1 MTLRSECVSLR
12 CNTALMVMLVAL
24 LVAAEEF
31 RLIYGF
37 CHPGRLATRV
47 STGSIGRHIF
57 SDKRIQKCV
66 AAVLTYTNSNNED
79 DGISAP
85 PVSDRNVELNTTQAL
100 VYSLEEDRFVRDT
113 SLSSLRLSS
122 NDSYSRGMSK
132 VFQHGV
138 SWVKRAVGHSFLPQ
152 GVNPSYFAFMRWR
165 IMQRFINSNLH
176 VLGTQSLIMGL
187 GIKSSSSLGISAAL
201 TWVLKDALGKLTRL
215 VWASRMGRR
224 FDSDAK
230 RWRFRAS
237 LVYALG
243 NYLEIVTYINPSLF
257 LLWATAANSCKQ
269 VAMLTS
275 SATRTA
281 LYNSFRDGKRENI
294 ADITAKG
301 EAQIAVVDL
310 LGISFGVSLSKV
322 VGTSVRSVLCTY
334 VILQVLEIF
343 LLFQE
348 VRSVQFNVMNFERMA
363 QVVETFCDATDA
375 DNVEDDG
382 GFITNATIGTIVVN
396 GAGTKAVK
404 RDIEDTTTSKQ
415 LPQSLRS
422 HGRQLVPSP
431 KDIAK
436 KERIFLPPKHLR
448 RRALAFGS
456 MGRAKLNPTELS
468 RLLQIFS
475 RDRYVLIVGENI
487 KNPHSKVG
495 ILSKTSTEERIQ
507 QNCHIVLHEEATNL
521 DILKSTLALFLL
533 RRKLVAS
540 GRGPEIRS
548 SDCWDLLEEVCR
560 DTDRLFPLL
569 LKQLSLQGWASP
581 NRFMFGRVHQRAFWP
596 LSGGNPKYVKP
607 LAPVAP

>member
-1 MTLRSECVSLR
+1 MMLLLI
-12 CNTALMVMLVAL
+12 LMLMAHNL
-24 LVAAEEF
+24 E
-31 RLIYGF
+31 LICGF
-37 CHPGRLATRV
+37 CHLRPLARQSHGVPVIDLCISSHTKIRKNGPFICRSSKNGQNGV
-47 STGSIGRHIF
+47 DSEIGF
-57 SDKRIQKCV
+57 P
-66 AAVLTYTNSNNED
+66 L
-79 DGISAP
+79 
-85 PVSDRNVELNTTQAL
+85 VSDRNVELNTTQAL
-100 VYSLEEDRFVRDT
+100 VYSIEEDRFVRDS
-113 SLSSLRLSS
+113 SLSSLGLSS
-122 NDSYSRGMSK
+122 QDSYSRGLFK
-132 VFQHGV
+132 IFQHGV
-138 SWVKRAVGHSFLPQ
+138 ARIKRTVDHSFVPQ
-152 GVNPSYFAFMRWR
+152 GVNPSYYTYMKWR

-187 GIKSSSSLGISAAL
+187 GLKSSSSLGVSAAL

-243 NYLEIVTYINPSLF
+243 NYLEIVTYINPALF

-310 LGISFGVSLSKV
+310 IGIWFGVSLSKV

-334 VILQVLEIF
+334 VVLQVVEIF

-348 VRSVQFNVMNFERMA
+348 IRSVQFTVMNFERMA
-363 QVVETFCDATDA
+363 QVVETFCNEVYSDDT
-375 DNVEDDG
+375 EDDG
-382 GFITNATIGTIVVN
+382 GYITNSTILTLSVN
-396 GAGTKAVK
+396 GEVQKAVPSSGVDSST
-404 RDIEDTTTSKQ
+404 RY
-415 LPQSLRS
+415 LPQSLSS
-422 HGRQLVPSP
+422 HGRRLVPSP
-431 KDIAK
+431 KEIAE

-456 MGRAKLNPTELS
+456 MGRAKLNPDELS
-468 RLLQIFS
+468 RLLEIFS
-475 RDRYVLIVGENI
+475 RDRFVLIVGENV
-487 KNPHSKVG
+487 KNSHEKVG
-495 ILSKTSTEERIQ
+495 IFSQTTENERIQ
-507 QNCHIVLHEEATNL
+507 QNCHIVLHEDATNL

-533 RRKLVAS
+533 RRKLVEI
-540 GRGPEIRS
+540 GLGPNIRS
-548 SDCWDLLEEVCR
+548 SDCWDLLEDVRGE
-560 DTDRLFPLL
+560 TDRWFPLL

-581 NRFMFGRVHQRAFWP
+581 SRFMFGRVQQRANWP
-596 LSGGNPKYVKP
+596 LSGGNLKSIR
-607 LAPVAP
+607 PVTPATP

>member
-1 MTLRSECVSLR
+1 M
-12 CNTALMVMLVAL
+12 LMAHNL
-24 LVAAEEF
+24 E
-31 RLIYGF
+31 LICGF
-37 CHPGRLATRV
+37 CHLRPLARQSHGV
-47 STGSIGRHIF
+47 PVINLCIRKNGPFICRSSKNGQNGVEIGF
-57 SDKRIQKCV
+57 P
-66 AAVLTYTNSNNED
+66 L
-79 DGISAP
+79 
-85 PVSDRNVELNTTQAL
+85 VSDRNVELNTTQAL
-100 VYSLEEDRFVRDT
+100 VYSIEEDRFVRDS
-113 SLSSLRLSS
+113 SLSSLGLSS
-122 NDSYSRGMSK
+122 QDSYSRGLFK
-132 VFQHGV
+132 IFQHGV
-138 SWVKRAVGHSFLPQ
+138 ARIKRTVDHSFVPQ
-152 GVNPSYFAFMRWR
+152 GVNPSYYTYMKWR

-187 GIKSSSSLGISAAL
+187 GLKSSSSLGVSAAL

-243 NYLEIVTYINPSLF
+243 NYLEIVTYINPALF

-310 LGISFGVSLSKV
+310 IGIWFGVSLSKV

-334 VILQVLEIF
+334 VVLQVVEIF

-348 VRSVQFNVMNFERMA
+348 IRSVQFTVMNFERMA
-363 QVVETFCDATDA
+363 QVVENFCNEVYSDDT
-375 DNVEDDG
+375 EDDG
-382 GFITNATIGTIVVN
+382 GYITNATILTLSVN
-396 GAGTKAVK
+396 GEAQKAVASSGVDSST
-404 RDIEDTTTSKQ
+404 RY
-415 LPQSLRS
+415 LPQSLTS
-422 HGRQLVPSP
+422 HGRRLVPSP
-431 KDIAK
+431 KEIAE

-456 MGRAKLNPTELS
+456 MGRAKLNPDELS
-468 RLLQIFS
+468 RLLEIFS
-475 RDRYVLIVGENI
+475 RDRFVLIVGENV
-487 KNPHSKVG
+487 KNSHEKVG
-495 ILSKTSTEERIQ
+495 VFSQTTENERIQ
-507 QNCHIVLHEEATNL
+507 QNCHIVLHEDATNL

-533 RRKLVAS
+533 RRKLVES
-540 GRGPEIRS
+540 GLGPNIRS
-548 SDCWDLLEEVCR
+548 SDCWDLLEDVRGE
-560 DTDRLFPLL
+560 TDRLFPLL

-581 NRFMFGRVHQRAFWP
+581 SRFMFGRVQQRANWP
-596 LSGGNPKYVKP
+596 LSGGNPKSIR
-607 LAPVAP
+607 PVTPATP